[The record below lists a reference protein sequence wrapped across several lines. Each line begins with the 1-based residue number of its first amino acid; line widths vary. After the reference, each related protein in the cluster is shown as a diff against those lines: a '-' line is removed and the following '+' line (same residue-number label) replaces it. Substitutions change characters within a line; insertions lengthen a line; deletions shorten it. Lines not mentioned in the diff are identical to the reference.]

1 MICKRLV
8 VLCLLSVLA
17 AHGVDFVT
25 SQTAWEY
32 SGETLGCGNVQA
44 EVTPAP
50 GKEGMYSLK
59 ITFYLTSHAADWL
72 DVRYVPGTPLDW
84 RQETALTVPYYAE
97 QPGIS
102 PWLKI
107 TSVNSPGAN
116 SSLHEAQ
123 ILLNGAPPAPHQ
135 WHQLS
140 IALNK
145 PTTQKDQVT
154 LLSAYMPTREEF
166 LPIGQPMVFYLGLFA
181 YQPPARPAWPPQRT
195 ATLSMKTLWQ
205 GPLSDDGW
213 VRVKDHNNQNDH
225 AAEFVAGAAEFVS
238 TADGWN
244 EFLHS
249 DAEKIALKP
258 NTTYRLQFSY
268 DIIQS
273 LAGANARFY
282 SLVRAANTIK
292 ADVGWQN
299 WYDAKGASS
308 SRVLSFTTREN
319 EGYYLIFGIRDRGG
333 IRIRDVALYEMMT
346 KP

>member
-8 VLCLLSVLA
+8 VLCLLSVMA
-17 AHGVDFVT
+17 ARGVDFVT

-32 SGETLGCGNVQA
+32 SGEAIGCGNVLA
-44 EVTPAP
+44 EVAPAP

-59 ITFYLTSHAADWL
+59 LTFYLTAHAPDWL
-72 DVRYVPGTPLDW
+72 DVRYVPGVPLDW
-84 RQETALTVPYYAE
+84 RQETELSLPYYAE
-97 QPGIS
+97 QPGAS

-107 TSVNSPGAN
+107 TSTNAPGAN

-123 ILLNGAPPAPHQ
+123 VLLDGAPPAPGQ
-135 WHQLS
+135 WHLLS
-140 IALNK
+140 IALDK
-145 PTTQKDQVT
+145 PASQKEQVT
-154 LLSAYMPTREEF
+154 ALSAYLPTRKDF
-166 LPIGQPMVFYLGLFA
+166 LPIGQPAVFYLGLFP
-181 YQPPARPAWPPQRT
+181 YQPPARPAWPPQRA
-195 ATLSMKTLWQ
+195 ATLSMTPLWQ

-238 TADGWN
+238 TVDGWN

-249 DAEKIALKP
+249 DTAKIVLKP

-268 DIIQS
+268 DITQS

-299 WYDAKGASS
+299 WYDAKGSS
-308 SRVLSFTTREN
+308 NSRVVSFTTREN
-319 EGYYLIFGIRDRGG
+319 DGYHLVFGIRDRGG
-333 IRIRDVALYEMMT
+333 IRIRDVALYEMT
-346 KP
+346 AKP